1 MFLVLKAFSV
11 AIPSQRSPPACI
23 LQTLPLDDTLQFVPL
38 PLTESLLAPPMLI
51 PEAFLCFQG
60 VLSLFPA

>member
-11 AIPSQRSPPACI
+11 AIPSQRRI